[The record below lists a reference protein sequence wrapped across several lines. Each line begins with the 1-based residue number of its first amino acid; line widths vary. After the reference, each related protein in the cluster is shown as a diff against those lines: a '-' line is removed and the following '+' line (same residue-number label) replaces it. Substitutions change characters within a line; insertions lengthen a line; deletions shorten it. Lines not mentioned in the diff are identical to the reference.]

1 MKLRKA
7 QGSLYSVLLISYVD
21 DANHGYDAPSVD
33 KQVVVNTVSKVI
45 SVVNHLGEME
55 GFTLPHEARFRADLA
70 QSMPSYRYKTKSSSG
85 ITYEI
90 YVKQHA
96 ISVGVTINAN
106 VQEEVDI
113 VECPPF

>member
-7 QGSLYSVLLISYVD
+7 QGSLYSILLISYVD
-21 DANHGYDAPSVD
+21 HKDHGYDAPSVD

-45 SVVNHLGEME
+45 SVINHLGEME
-55 GFTLPHEARFRADLA
+55 GFTLPHEEKLRANLA
-70 QSMPSYRYKTKSSSG
+70 QSMPSYRYKTESSSG

-90 YVKQHA
+90 HVKQHA

-106 VQEEVDI
+106 VQDEVDI